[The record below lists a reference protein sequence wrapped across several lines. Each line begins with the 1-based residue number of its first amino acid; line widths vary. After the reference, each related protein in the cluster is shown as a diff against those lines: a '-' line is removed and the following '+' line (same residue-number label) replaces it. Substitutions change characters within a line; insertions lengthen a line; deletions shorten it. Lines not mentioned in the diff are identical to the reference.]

1 MKKLSATLFI
11 LFISITLFA
20 QDSTQVSKEEYSAAR
35 ESMKDVESALLRE
48 NSDAIAVQ
56 LINKAKEAG
65 FASKNYMGRSQ
76 DIRSLY

>member
-56 LINKAKEAG
+56 LINEAKEAG
-65 FASKNYMGRSQ
+65 FASKTTWVAPR
-76 DIRSLY
+76 I